1 MSKNNSTKPSFTCD
15 LYHSL
20 LVGWDLAYCKY
31 LSKCSFT
38 AIAVWKITTA
48 KRMHVK
54 KSFLRE
60 SSKKEWIPRRYL
72 LILPREINLMMSEI
86 MFSNSWWAEIDVT
99 TYFVWSV
106 EEEFCGE
113 GKNWTWALLLLHA
126 ETLNKHFFLSF
137 SLLRNLHYAFEVV
150 LCYIITWLI
159 TKRNFSLQRNKISR
173 QIQSSRQHKTVHK
186 TYPK

>member
-1 MSKNNSTKPSFTCD
+1 MTYITLFFWSDEIWHIVSTYQNVR
-15 LYHSL
+15 LQRL
-20 LVGWDLAYCKY
+20 L
-31 LSKCSFT
+31 FE
-38 AIAVWKITTA
+38 
-48 KRMHVK
+48 
-54 KSFLRE
+54 KSPRQKECTSRNHFFVNQA
-60 SSKKEWIPRRYL
+60 KEWIPRRYL

-113 GKNWTWALLLLHA
+113 GKNWTWALLMLHA
-126 ETLNKHFFLSF
+126 ETLNKHFFSLSF